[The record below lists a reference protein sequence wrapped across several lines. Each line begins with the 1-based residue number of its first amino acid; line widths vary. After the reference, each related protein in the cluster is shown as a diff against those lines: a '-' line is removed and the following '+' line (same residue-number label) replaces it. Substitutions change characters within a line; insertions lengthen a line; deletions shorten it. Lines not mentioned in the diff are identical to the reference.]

1 LDADLFAGLC
11 AATLGLAVLFYFIN
25 LLAQKLPLR
34 PLFIITSAFL
44 FAMAIKFIGEAVQEF
59 QEQAMLPVT
68 ELKSTGWVSAMGLNR
83 ARGFIRAT
91 ACDAVRAGNLFRCS
105 TQQPASGRR
114 QESHALGEILALA
127 LPFLVEPEPA
137 LR

>member
-1 LDADLFAGLC
+1 MDADLFAGLC

-44 FAMAIKFIGEAVQEF
+44 FAMAITFIGEGV
-59 QEQAMLPVT
+59 
-68 ELKSTGWVSAMGLNR
+68 KSTGWVSANGIESD

-91 ACDAVRAGNLFRCS
+91 ACDAVRAGNLFRCCNS
-105 TQQPASGRR
+105 R
-114 QESHALGEILALA
+114 
-127 LPFLVEPEPA
+127 LPGDDKKAMHSAKSFP
-137 LR
+137 